1 RRRRNRTPPPT
12 YEVPSILSTS
22 RRESTTNQRNRSA
35 SPIRRVPSRRDEN
48 SNRDNVNSAVGHSLA
63 NVNDVCG
70 DSGNNMNDA
79 SGNL

>member
-35 SPIRRVPSRRDEN
+35 SPTRRVPSRRDEN
-48 SNRDNVNSAVGHSLA
+48 NNRD

-70 DSGNNMNDA
+70 DSGNNTNDA
-79 SGNL
+79 GGNL